1 MRVCIVFLLFFAFA
15 TCQDVVNRTVLH
27 NGLTERIGN
36 FSIELL
42 YHTSK
47 VQQNGQNLIMSP
59 FTVWTVLAVISEGA
73 SGNTR
78 FEINYALRIKPRNK
92 NVTRRDFAN
101 ILQWLQVNTNTV
113 ELAKLN
119 AMFVDEQRLPS
130 QDFQDIAQTFYDTR
144 MEKLNFSDGAIAAN
158 YFNNAISNVTH
169 NRIKKI
175 IDESNF
181 KDAKLILTSSVYF
194 RGQWTVPF
202 NASSTIKLPF
212 YDSNGK
218 KTGEVNMMY
227 NRHTY
232 AFSNIKE
239 LQARVIELPYGKENR
254 LSMVIMLP
262 NPGVSLEDMFS
273 NFKKTNLDA
282 FFEELR
288 ISKEEYSD
296 DEVDCFIPRFKIT
309 SDLDMTDVL
318 KNAMGIKDLF
328 DERKALLPYMA
339 RTPLHVS
346 KVIHKAEIEVTEE
359 GTTASGVTVA
369 EFSNRIGAVR
379 FEANKPFT
387 FMIIEK
393 ITNSIVFGGFYREP
407 TLY

>member
-1 MRVCIVFLLFFAFA
+1 MRFCLVFLSFAA
-15 TCQDVVNRTVLH
+15 LASCQGVVNKTNLH

-47 VQQNGQNLIMSP
+47 AEQNGRNLIMSP
-59 FTVWTVLAVISEGA
+59 FTVWTALAVISEGA

-78 FEINYALRIKPRNK
+78 MEINYALRIKARNR
-92 NVTRRDFAN
+92 NVTRKNFSD
-101 ILQWLQVNTNTV
+101 ISQWLQVNTNTV
-113 ELAKLN
+113 DLAKVNVL
-119 AMFVDEQRLPS
+119 FVDDQRLPS
-130 QDFQDIAQTFYDTR
+130 EDFQDAAKTYYDTR
-144 MEKLNFSDGAIAAN
+144 MIRVNFSDGVSAAN
-158 YFNNAISNVTH
+158 RFNNEISNITH
-169 NRIKKI
+169 NQIKKI
-175 IDESNF
+175 VDQSDFRNS
-181 KDAKLILTSSVYF
+181 KLILTSALYF

-202 NASSTIKLPF
+202 NSSSTMKLPF

-232 AFSNIKE
+232 AFSNIKA
-239 LQARVIELPYGKENR
+239 LQARVLELPYGKENR
-254 LSMVIMLP
+254 LSMLIMLP

-273 NFKKTNLDA
+273 NFKKITLDS

-288 ISKEEYSD
+288 LSKEEYSD
-296 DEVDCFIPRFKIT
+296 DEVDCFIPRFKIS

-318 KNAMGIKDLF
+318 RDAMGIKDLF
-328 DERKALLPYMA
+328 DEKKALLPYMA

-346 KVIHKAEIEVTEE
+346 KIIHKAEIEVAEE

-387 FMIIEK
+387 FMIVEK
-393 ITNSIVFGGFYREP
+393 VTNSIAFGGFYKEP

>member
-1 MRVCIVFLLFFAFA
+1 MLFCIVFLSFGAIGYSQEVA
-15 TCQDVVNRTVLH
+15 NNTSLH

-47 VQQNGQNLIMSP
+47 AQQNGQNMIMSP
-59 FTVWTVLAVISEGA
+59 ITVWTALAVISEGA

-78 FEINYALRIKPRNK
+78 YEINYALRIKTRNR
-92 NVTRRDFAN
+92 NATRTNFRN
-101 ILQWLQVNTNTV
+101 IAQWLKVNTNTV
-113 ELAKLN
+113 ELAQLN
-119 AMFVDEQRLPS
+119 AIFVDEQRLPLT
-130 QDFQDIAQTFYDTR
+130 DFQDIANTYYETR
-144 MEKLNFSDGAIAAN
+144 MIKVNFSDGALAAN
-158 YFNNAISNVTH
+158 YFNSAISNVTH
-169 NRIKKI
+169 NRITKI
-175 IDESNF
+175 VDENNF
-181 KDAKLILTSSVYF
+181 KDAQMILTSALYF

-202 NASSTIKLPF
+202 NTSSTMKLPF
-212 YDSNGK
+212 YDSHGK
-218 KTGEVNMMY
+218 KIGEVNMMY

-239 LQARVIELPYGKENR
+239 LKARVIELPYGKEDR

-273 NFKKTNLDA
+273 NFKKVTLDT
-282 FFEELR
+282 FFQELR
-288 ISKEEYSD
+288 LSKEEYSD

-309 SDLDMTDVL
+309 SDLDMTDIL
-318 KNAMGIKDLF
+318 KESMGIKDLF
-328 DERKALLPYMA
+328 NENRAMLPYMA

-359 GTTASGVTVA
+359 GTTAAGVTVS
-369 EFSNRIGAVR
+369 EFSNRIGVVR

-387 FMIIEK
+387 FMIVEK
-393 ITNSIVFGGFYREP
+393 ITNSIVFGGFYKEP